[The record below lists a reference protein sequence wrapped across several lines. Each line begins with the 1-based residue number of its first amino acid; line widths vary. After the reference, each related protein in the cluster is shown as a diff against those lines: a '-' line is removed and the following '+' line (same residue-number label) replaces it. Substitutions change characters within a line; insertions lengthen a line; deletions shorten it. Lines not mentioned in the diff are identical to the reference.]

1 MMMKRFSVA
10 GAFLA
15 VLAACAGVFPADP
28 RFAQGRAEPLGC
40 RQLYQSYTRCHETG
54 KRATYD
60 VCIAGAHQTSEALV
74 GRSGQHHLQE
84 LAVRAL
90 ESACL
95 LGCETAKADK
105 FLAYDD
111 FERAMC
117 P

>member
-1 MMMKRFSVA
+1 MRMKRFSIA
-10 GAFLA
+10 CAFLT
-15 VLAACAGVFPADP
+15 VLAAGAGVFPADP
-28 RFAQGRAEPLGC
+28 RFAQGSAEHLGC
-40 RQLYQSYTRCHETG
+40 RQLYQSYTRCYETG
-54 KRATYD
+54 KGAAYE
-60 VCIAGAHQTSEALV
+60 VCVVGAHQTSEELL
-74 GRSGQHHLQE
+74 GRSGQHQPQE
-84 LAVRAL
+84 LAVRAF